1 MELPTDQ
8 LKALTAVIDG
18 GSFEAAARS
27 LSITASAV
35 SQRIK
40 ALESDVGRVLVVR
53 SKPVRLTHSG
63 TIVMRMA
70 RQVDL
75 LGVETAAALESG
87 NQVATT
93 IPIVVN
99 ADSLATWFLD
109 AVASVE
115 GVIFDIT
122 REDQA
127 HSTALLREGTVMA
140 AVTSVSE
147 PVQGCIS
154 TRVGGMTY
162 RATASSDFARI
173 WDCDGPVATSLAD
186 APMIAFDRKDTLQH
200 EYLLSRGVDPHVPPR
215 HYVPGSADFLRAVTL
230 GLGWGMLPD
239 EQAADLVASGAL
251 VVLGGSPIEV
261 PLYWQQWSFDSSALA
276 EVAVAVAAGA
286 PGRAGG
292 SAL

>member
-8 LKALTAVIDG
+8 LKALTAVVDG
-18 GSFEAAARS
+18 GSFEAASRS

-40 ALESDVGRVLVVR
+40 ALESEVGRVLVVR

-63 TIVMRMA
+63 SIVMRMA
-70 RQVDL
+70 RQVEL
-75 LGVETAAALESG
+75 LGLETAAALQPGS
-87 NQVATT
+87 QVVTT

-109 AVASVE
+109 AVASVD
-115 GVIFDIT
+115 GVTFDIT

-162 RATASSDFARI
+162 RATASADFVRA
-173 WDCDGPVATSLAD
+173 WDCDGPARTSLAV
-186 APMIAFDRKDTLQH
+186 APMIVFDRKDTLQ
-200 EYLLSRGVDPHVPPR
+200 EQYLHSRGVDPRSPPR
-215 HYVPGSADFLRAVTL
+215 HYVPGSADFLRAVVL
-230 GLGWGMLPD
+230 GFGWGMLPD
-239 EQAADLVASGAL
+239 EQAAGLVSSGDL

-261 PLYWQQWSFDSSALA
+261 PLYWQQWSFDSRALA
-276 EVAVAVAAGA
+276 DVAVAVASGA
-286 PGRAGG
+286 PGRAEG
-292 SAL
+292 STL